1 MKINIRFTFTVGN
14 TTHAIYNEYRARQTE
29 RVTLDTT
36 FSVVTSVL
44 FTLTTELRWISQVF
58 IIIIF

>member
-1 MKINIRFTFTVGN
+1 MKNNITFTFTIGD
-14 TTHAIYNEYRARQTE
+14 TTRAVYNQYRARQTE
-29 RVTLDTT
+29 RMTLDTI

-58 IIIIF
+58 IITII